1 VHLLILPALAW
12 LGACML
18 RWRWKPAAIAFVP
31 ALFFIGS
38 YGIMFL
44 PRSVSAAPDE
54 PHLKILTYNI
64 HSEQTSFA
72 PMIALIRE
80 SGTDVVAIQELT
92 TEAAARFKTE
102 LADQYPYQAFHAE
115 PNTKYIGQGILS
127 RFPILND
134 VYWRNVS
141 LQKTLGHER
150 AQIDANGI
158 TFTLYNTHPIH
169 PISAEGLYWYPERRT
184 AEIKSV
190 LERAQH
196 DSGPIIIVGD
206 FNMTDQ
212 SDDYKLITSHYLD
225 TYREVGWGLGFT
237 FPDFTF
243 ASASPVPHNLLPLR
257 PVVRLDYLFHN
268 TSIQALDAHVW
279 NSSGGSDH
287 RPVFAEF
294 AFVDDPR

>member
-1 VHLLILPALAW
+1 MLLYKKHWA
-12 LGACML
+12 
-18 RWRWKPAAIAFVP
+18 
-31 ALFFIGS
+31 
-38 YGIMFL
+38 
-44 PRSVSAAPDE
+44 
-54 PHLKILTYNI
+54 T
-64 HSEQTSFA
+64 
-72 PMIALIRE
+72 
-80 SGTDVVAIQELT
+80 
-92 TEAAARFKTE
+92 
-102 LADQYPYQAFHAE
+102 
-115 PNTKYIGQGILS
+115 
-127 RFPILND
+127 
-134 VYWRNVS
+134 NV
-141 LQKTLGHER
+141 
-150 AQIDANGI
+150 
-158 TFTLYNTHPIH
+158 
-169 PISAEGLYWYPERRT
+169 
-184 AEIKSV
+184 
-190 LERAQH
+190 ERAQH